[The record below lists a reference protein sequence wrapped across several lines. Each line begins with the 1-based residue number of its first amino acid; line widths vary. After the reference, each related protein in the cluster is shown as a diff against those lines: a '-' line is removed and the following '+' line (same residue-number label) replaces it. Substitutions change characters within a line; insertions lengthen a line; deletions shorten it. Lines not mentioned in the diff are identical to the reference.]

1 MMMGRSQSCCR
12 AAVPKKK
19 RDLDGETLLQTF
31 FQEEIVSVLGIEPL
45 VVASPVQLF
54 QLRHRSR
61 QDGFDH
67 ANWVLVDCMQDC
79 SLID

>member
-1 MMMGRSQSCCR
+1 MMGRSQSCCR

-19 RDLDGETLLQTF
+19 KRFGWRDVASNI